1 MAWGDRKGA
10 KRWQGW
16 LVFCA
21 PPFQI
26 GDVMHAVRD
35 PSNQSETNNMKKRV
49 LATAVAATT
58 LALSGMAQAEVKV
71 GFLGGFTGGIESLT
85 PPIFDG
91 AQLAVSQ
98 VNAQGGLL
106 GGQELVMPT
115 GDTTCSDASAASNA
129 ADRMV
134 NTEQVTAIVG
144 ALCTGATIAAA
155 NNAAVPG
162 GVTMV
167 SPASTAPA
175 VTGLDDNDLV
185 FRTVPS
191 DAFQGEMLAKLLI
204 DKGIE
209 EVVVTYVNNDYG
221 RGLSDAFAE
230 AFEAEGGTVAEN
242 LAHED
247 NRADYRSELGTLSS
261 AGVPN
266 LVVLAY
272 ADTSGQTVVRQAYE
286 SGMFTQYIGADGMVG
301 DSLVEAI
308 GADVLEG
315 MIATRPGSPELP
327 GTAMFQAQAD
337 EAGIDPSAVFA
348 AQAYDAAFLLALA
361 IEQNGS
367 AEREGLNEALRS
379 VASAPGEVI
388 LPGEWEKAVELIA
401 AGTEINYE
409 GASGTHKFDANGDV
423 PGVVLEMVIED
434 GSFTSQGYV
443 DL

>member
-1 MAWGDRKGA
+1 
-10 KRWQGW
+10 
-16 LVFCA
+16 
-21 PPFQI
+21 
-26 GDVMHAVRD
+26 
-35 PSNQSETNNMKKRV
+35 MKKRV
-49 LATAVAATT
+49 LASAVAATT
-58 LALSGMAQAEVKV
+58 LALSGMAQAEVKI

-91 AQLAVSQ
+91 ANLAVQ
-98 VNAQGGLL
+98 QINEQGGLL
-106 GGQELVMPT
+106 DGQDIVMPT

-144 ALCTGATIAAA
+144 ALCTGATVAAA
-155 NNAAVPG
+155 NNAAIPG

-175 VTGLDDNDLV
+175 VTELDDNDLV

-191 DAFQGEMLAKLLI
+191 DAFQGEMLAKLLL
-204 DKGIE
+204 DKGIQ
-209 EVVVTYVNNDYG
+209 EVAVTYVNNDYG
-221 RGLSDAFAE
+221 RGLADAFVAAYE
-230 AFEAEGGTVAEN
+230 NGGGMVLEN

-247 NRADYRSELGTLSS
+247 NRADYRSELGSLAATG
-261 AGVPN
+261 AQT

-286 SGMFTQYIGADGMVG
+286 SGMFTQYVGGDGMVG

-308 GADVLEG
+308 GADVLNG

-327 GTAMFQAQAD
+327 GTAMFNQQANA
-337 EAGIDPSAVFA
+337 AGIDPSAVFA
-348 AQAYDAAFLLALA
+348 AQAYDAAFLLGLA
-361 IEQNGS
+361 IEENGS
-367 AEREGLNEALRS
+367 ADREGLNEALRS

-388 LPGEWEKAVELIA
+388 LPGEWEKAKELIA

-409 GASGTHKFDANGDV
+409 GASGTHEFDANGDV
-423 PGVVLEMVIED
+423 PGVVQEMLVED
-434 GSFTSQGYV
+434 GTFTIQGYV
-443 DL
+443 DAEE

>member
-1 MAWGDRKGA
+1 
-10 KRWQGW
+10 
-16 LVFCA
+16 
-21 PPFQI
+21 
-26 GDVMHAVRD
+26 
-35 PSNQSETNNMKKRV
+35 MKKRV

-91 AQLAVSQ
+91 AQLAVNQ

-106 GGQELVMPT
+106 DGQELVMPT

-175 VTGLDDNDLV
+175 VTDLDDNDLV

-221 RGLSDAFAE
+221 RGLSDAFTE
-230 AFEAEGGTVAEN
+230 AFEAEGGMVAEN

-261 AGVPN
+261 TGVPN

-409 GASGTHKFDANGDV
+409 GASGTHEFDANGDV

-434 GSFTSQGYV
+434 GSFTSKGYV

>member
-1 MAWGDRKGA
+1 
-10 KRWQGW
+10 
-16 LVFCA
+16 
-21 PPFQI
+21 
-26 GDVMHAVRD
+26 
-35 PSNQSETNNMKKRV
+35 MKKSI
-49 LATAVAATT
+49 LAMAVAASA
-58 LALSGMAQAEVKV
+58 LALTGAAQAEVKL

-85 PPIFDG
+85 PPIYDG
-91 AQLAVSQ
+91 AQLAVQQ
-98 VNAQGGLL
+98 VNEQGGIL
-106 GGQELVMPT
+106 GGQTLVIPNA
-115 GDTTCSDASAASNA
+115 DTTCSDASAASNA

-155 NNAAVPG
+155 NNAGIPG
-162 GVTMV
+162 GVVMV

-175 VTGLDDNDLV
+175 VSELDDNDLV

-191 DAFQGEMLAKLLI
+191 DAFQGELLAKLLL
-204 DKGIE
+204 DKGIDF
-209 EVVVTYVNNDYG
+209 VVVTYVNNDYG
-221 RGLSDAFAE
+221 RGLSDAFGE
-230 AFEAEGGTVAEN
+230 AFEAGGGTVADN

-247 NRADYRSELGTLSS
+247 NRADYRSELGALSAS
-261 AGVPN
+261 GADT

-272 ADTSGQTVVRQAYE
+272 ADTSGQTVLRQAYE
-286 SGMFTQYIGADGMVG
+286 SGMFTQYVGADGMVG

-327 GTAMFQAQAD
+327 GTDIFNAAA
-337 EAGIDPSAVFA
+337 EAAGFDPSAVFA

-367 AEREGLNEALRS
+367 AEREGLSAALRS
-379 VASAPGEVI
+379 VATEPGEVI

-409 GASGTHKFDANGDV
+409 GASGTHEFDANGDV
-423 PGVVLEMVIED
+423 PGVVVEMVVED
-434 GSFTSQGYV
+434 GSFVSKGIV
-443 DL
+443 NP

>member
-1 MAWGDRKGA
+1 
-10 KRWQGW
+10 
-16 LVFCA
+16 
-21 PPFQI
+21 
-26 GDVMHAVRD
+26 
-35 PSNQSETNNMKKRV
+35 MKKNLV
-49 LATAVAATT
+49 TLAVAASA
-58 LALSGMAQAEVKV
+58 LALTGAAQAEVKI

-91 AQLAVSQ
+91 AQLAVQ
-98 VNAQGGLL
+98 HINDQGGLL
-106 GGQELVMPT
+106 SGQTLVMPS
-115 GDTTCSDASAASNA
+115 GDTTCSGASAASNA

-155 NNAAVPG
+155 NNAAIPG

-175 VTGLDDNDLV
+175 VAELDDNDLV
-185 FRTVPS
+185 FRTVPT
-191 DAFQGEMLAKLLI
+191 DAFQGEMLAKLLLE
-204 DKGIE
+204 KGIDE
-209 EVVVTYVNNDYG
+209 TVVTYVNNDYG
-221 RGLSDAFAE
+221 RGLADSFVAAYE
-230 AFEAEGGTVAEN
+230 AGGGMVAEN

-247 NRADYRSELGTLSS
+247 NRADYRSELGILSAS
-261 AGVPN
+261 GVPN

-272 ADTSGQTVVRQAYE
+272 ADTSGQTVLRQAYE
-286 SGMFTQYIGADGMVG
+286 GGMFTQYVGADGMVG
-301 DSLVEAI
+301 DSLVEAV

-327 GTAMFQAQAD
+327 GTDIFKALAE

-367 AEREGLNEALRS
+367 AEREGLSAALRS
-379 VASAPGEVI
+379 VAAEPGEVI

-409 GASGTHKFDANGDV
+409 GASGTHEFDQSGDV
-423 PGVVLEMVIED
+423 PGVVVEMAVED
-434 GSFTSQGYV
+434 GAFVTK
-443 DL
+443 DLVQP

>member
-1 MAWGDRKGA
+1 MIN
-10 KRWQGW
+10 KR
-16 LVFCA
+16 L
-21 PPFQI
+21 
-26 GDVMHAVRD
+26 
-35 PSNQSETNNMKKRV
+35 
-49 LATAVAATT
+49 LASAVAAST
-58 LALSGMAQAEVKV
+58 LALAGVANAEVKV

-91 AQLAVSQ
+91 ARLAVEQ

-162 GVTMV
+162 GVLMV

-175 VTGLDDNDLV
+175 VTAIDDNDLV

-191 DAFQGEMLAKLLI
+191 DAFQGEMLAKLLLE
-204 DKGIE
+204 KGIDY
-209 EVVVTYVNNDYG
+209 VAVTYVNNDYG
-221 RGLSDAFAE
+221 SGLSDAFTT
-230 AFEAEGGTVAEN
+230 AFEAGGGEVAAS
-242 LAHED
+242 LGHED
-247 NRADYRSELGTLSS
+247 NRADYRSELGSLSVS
-261 AGVPN
+261 GAET

-272 ADTSGQTVVRQAYE
+272 ADTSGQTVLRQAYE
-286 SGMFTQYIGADGMVG
+286 GGMFTQYVGADGMVG
-301 DSLVEAI
+301 DSLIEAI
-308 GADVLEG
+308 GADVLDG
-315 MIATRPGSPELP
+315 MIATRPGSPDLP
-327 GTAMFQAQAD
+327 GTEIFNSAAE
-337 EAGIDPSAVFA
+337 EAGYDPSSVFA
-348 AQAYDAAFLLALA
+348 AQAYDAAFLVALA

-367 AEREGLNEALRS
+367 AEREGLSEALRS
-379 VASAPGEVI
+379 VSSAPGEVI

-409 GASGTHKFDANGDV
+409 GASGTHEFDENGDV
-423 PGVVLEMVIED
+423 PGVVVEMVVED
-434 GSFTSQGYV
+434 GTFTNKGFV